1 MRILIAVS
9 VVMLACGTSVAE
21 EQLVREIRW
30 SQVQETGQSLAGE
43 LQQGDGAGPKEYL
56 VVTNSEDLPM
66 SVALLT
72 LAEPGITATQYAI
85 TGSVSYE
92 GVHGSGYLEMWN
104 HFPNGGAYFS
114 KTLGDSGPMG
124 RLRGSSNWRPFSLPF
139 MSDAETGAPNTL
151 ELNLVLPGPGTVKLG
166 DSDSFSTL
174 TAWPPCLAP
183 GPGGAIGPEHG
194 SRRLAERFVDAS
206 GQLIGTLTSL
216 GIARRCVLALSLGIV
231 VFGVACLALGSVAL
245 SVSQPYAVY
254 YPLLLGGGIC
264 TIVFGALLP
273 QIRQRYQQ
281 IEIRKMA
288 SMDMDA
294 LHA

>member
-56 VVTNSEDLPM
+56 AVTNSEDLPM

-166 DSDSFSTL
+166 GLRLVQYPDGLAALSRPG
-174 TAWPPCLAP
+174 AWWSNRTGTWIA
-183 GPGGAIGPEHG
+183 AIGG
-194 SRRLAERFVDAS
+194 TICGCLGA
-206 GQLIGTLTSL
+206 LIGTLTSL